1 MVFPINRVAPGLILL
16 LSASLFCSR
25 AIAAD
30 PAPQIVCDDPVYD
43 FGTVD
48 GKDPIRHTFSIK
60 NKGSADLVIKKIHAP
75 CGCTTAQAQDNIIPP
90 GGETAIP
97 VNLTLKGRRGFQQK
111 SIYVES
117 NDPKTGNL
125 PLTLRGSVGVALDI
139 QPPFLVMRKA
149 AAGEPVAGGVTLS
162 APGGKSFRVL
172 ESASQSGTLDLKAV
186 PDGVTWRLHA
196 TLREKLSPGQ
206 HGDKVTLKTDL
217 PGGEAI
223 TIEALILVSGDVA
236 VIPEALS
243 FEENGAAAATRS
255 VMVKS
260 DDLKDLTI
268 ESVEVPV
275 DTMTMKIEPSGA
287 SAFRVTIGNIRP
299 TRDLDKK
306 SIRIRT
312 GGSEPHLLSVPIGI
326 SPSLPETPA
335 RP

>member
-1 MVFPINRVAPGLILL
+1 MVFPINLVTLGLALIL
-16 LSASLFCSR
+16 SVSLFCGR
-25 AIAAD
+25 VIAAD
-30 PAPQIVCDDPVYD
+30 PAPQIACDAPVYE

-60 NKGSADLVIKKIHAP
+60 NQGREDLVIKKVHAP
-75 CGCTTAQAQDNIIPP
+75 CGCTTAQVQDNIIPP

-125 PLTLRGSVGVALDI
+125 PLTLRGSVGVAVDV

-149 AAGEPVAGGVTLS
+149 AAGEPVTGSVTLS

-172 ESASQSGTLDLKAV
+172 DSSSKSGTLDLKTV
-186 PDGVTWRLHA
+186 PDGVTWRIHA

-223 TIEALILVSGDVA
+223 VIEALILVSGDVA
-236 VIPEALS
+236 VIPEALC
-243 FEENGAAAATRS
+243 FDENGAASATRT
-255 VMVKS
+255 VIVKS

-268 ESVEVPV
+268 EAIEVPV
-275 DTMTMKIEPSGA
+275 DTMTTKIESAGA

-312 GGSEPHLLSVPIGI
+312 GGSGPQLLSVPIGV
-326 SPSLPETPA
+326 SPSLPKTPA
-335 RP
+335 QP